1 MNPLINGP
9 LFAILQATV
18 EPGMQGRVFTLVQSL
33 AAAMMPL
40 SLMVAGPVSD
50 AIGVQTWYLFG
61 GATFALMGIL
71 ALFVPAAIKLEDGR
85 PEVEG
90 KPTVPEAADVALA
103 GE

>member
-1 MNPLINGP
+1 
-9 LFAILQATV
+9 
-18 EPGMQGRVFTLVQSL
+18 
-33 AAAMMPL
+33 MMPL

-50 AIGVQTWYLFG
+50 AIGIQTWYLFG

-85 PEVEG
+85 PGLEEG
-90 KPTVPEAADVALA
+90 QPVPEAVDLALA